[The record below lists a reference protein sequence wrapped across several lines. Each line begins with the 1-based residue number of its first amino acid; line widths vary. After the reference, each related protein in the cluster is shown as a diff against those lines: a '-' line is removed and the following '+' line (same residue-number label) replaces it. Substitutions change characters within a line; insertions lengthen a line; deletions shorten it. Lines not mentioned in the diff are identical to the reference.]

1 MQSLVYTSY
10 DMLAY
15 KNWDFYRK
23 KKRKNLW
30 KSDHS
35 NVQSLI
41 NDLKE
46 LKSADTTVGNAD
58 ETDLLAMMDSV

>member
-1 MQSLVYTSY
+1 M
-10 DMLAY
+10 
-15 KNWDFYRK
+15 FK
-23 KKRKNLW
+23 KCSIKNLQ

-46 LKSADTTVGNAD
+46 LKSADTPVGNAD

>member
-10 DMLAY
+10 DMLTY
-15 KNWDFYRK
+15 KNWDFSG
-23 KKRKNLW
+23 KKRKNHW

-46 LKSADTTVGNAD
+46 LKSAETTVGNAD

>member
-10 DMLAY
+10 DMLTY
-15 KNWDFYRK
+15 KNWDFYR

-46 LKSADTTVGNAD
+46 LKSADTAVGNAD

>member
-1 MQSLVYTSY
+1 MICSLIETEIFIE
-10 DMLAY
+10 
-15 KNWDFYRK
+15 KNE
-23 KKRKNLW
+23 KNHW

-46 LKSADTTVGNAD
+46 LKSADTAVGNAD